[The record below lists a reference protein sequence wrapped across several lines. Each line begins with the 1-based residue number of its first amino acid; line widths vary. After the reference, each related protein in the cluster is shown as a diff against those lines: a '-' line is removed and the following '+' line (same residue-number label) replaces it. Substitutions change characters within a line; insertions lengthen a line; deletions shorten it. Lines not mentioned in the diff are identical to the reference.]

1 MSVADP
7 EQPTAPSPPV
17 HRTEGA
23 VGTSEPP
30 PSGHLNGTSD
40 SVNVAQSESPLRC
53 HPDEYRTT
61 PGEPCTRA
69 EESHRLAEES
79 AETPT
84 TPTTPTEEPTTP
96 IARGSILDDL
106 SVRLL
111 NTPRRLTLWYWGA
124 PLLVTLIAAVLRL
137 WNLGS
142 PNSLVFDE
150 TYYVKDSWTLVN
162 NGYESKWPD
171 KADAGFSQGHIPAF
185 LDAGSYVVHPPL
197 GKWLIG
203 LGMLLFGADHSFAW
217 RITTALAGIAAV
229 FLLMMVARR
238 LFSSTA
244 FAAIAGFLLAVDGN
258 AIVMSR
264 ITLLDN
270 WVMLFGLLSFWFI
283 LLDRQRSLRKL
294 ANRLACAPHHYHWGP
309 AIWNRPWL
317 FAAAIAVGA
326 TCAVKWSGVW
336 FFLALGLYVVVVD
349 TLERRR
355 LGLHNWVAGGIL
367 KQGPV
372 SFVLYVPIA
381 LVTYL
386 ASWTGWFVTTGGWD
400 RSWAMQ
406 PGNAATGLWSWL
418 PKSLQSLWAYHR
430 EVYGFHL
437 GVTNPHA
444 AKSSPEQWLF
454 MLHPTNMYYD
464 VTENG
469 QPTCGAST
477 CADSVM
483 ALGNPLIWWAA
494 AAAVFLLAYRLVRY
508 REWQVALVLLG
519 FAAGYLPWFMYLN
532 RTVFAFY
539 SIAFQPYTMLALAY
553 CLWLFLGRASDP
565 RPRREFRVSAVAV
578 FFGLVIMLTVFFYPL
593 WSGMPLSTAARQL
606 RIWLPG
612 W

>member
-17 HRTEGA
+17 HCTEGA
-23 VGTSEPP
+23 VDASEPP
-30 PSGHLNGTSD
+30 PSGHLDDTSD
-40 SVNVAQSESPLRC
+40 FAHAAQSESPLRC
-53 HPDEYRTT
+53 HPDKCHTSS
-61 PGEPCTRA
+61 GEPCTPA
-69 EESHRLAEES
+69 EESHRLT
-79 AETPT
+79 ET
-84 TPTTPTEEPTTP
+84 PTTP

-106 SVRLL
+106 SARLL
-111 NTPRRLTLWYWGA
+111 NTPRRLALWYWGA

-171 KADAGFSQGHIPAF
+171 KADTGWQKRAYPVLSGGAF
-185 LDAGSYVVHPPL
+185 PFFWVVVRCAVPPPL

-203 LGMLLFGADHSFAW
+203 LGMLLFGVDHSFAW

-229 FLLMMVARR
+229 FLLMMLARR

-244 FAAIAGFLLAVDGN
+244 FAVIAGFLLAVDGN

-270 WVMLFGLLSFWFI
+270 WVMLFGLLSFWFV

-294 ANRLACAPHHYHWGP
+294 ADRLACAPHHHHWGP

-336 FFLALGLYVVVVD
+336 FVLALGLYVVVVA
-349 TLERRR
+349 LERRR
-355 LGLHNWVAGGIL
+355 LGLRNWAAGGIL

-386 ASWTGWFVTTGGWD
+386 ASWTGWFVT
-400 RSWAMQ
+400 
-406 PGNAATGLWSWL
+406 
-418 PKSLQSLWAYHR
+418 
-430 EVYGFHL
+430 
-437 GVTNPHA
+437 
-444 AKSSPEQWLF
+444 
-454 MLHPTNMYYD
+454 
-464 VTENG
+464 
-469 QPTCGAST
+469 
-477 CADSVM
+477 
-483 ALGNPLIWWAA
+483 
-494 AAAVFLLAYRLVRY
+494 
-508 REWQVALVLLG
+508 
-519 FAAGYLPWFMYLN
+519 
-532 RTVFAFY
+532 
-539 SIAFQPYTMLALAY
+539 
-553 CLWLFLGRASDP
+553 
-565 RPRREFRVSAVAV
+565 
-578 FFGLVIMLTVFFYPL
+578 
-593 WSGMPLSTAARQL
+593 
-606 RIWLPG
+606 
-612 W
+612 